1 MSCLSSCHHHHIIT
15 LASLTNNTSSSS
27 SSPETNHKPNPPITR
42 RTKLQKNQKP
52 LNLSSKL
59 HPNISEQ
66 KKQLAIMEMER
77 AIGAGT
83 FRDNEPRHCPFNF
96 SCFAIFLIQYIK
108 YNMIVFNGV
117 LPDLSG
123 VFEGPVEKK
132 IRETGQWVATNT
144 EQKIRS
150 SNLSCIDFAGKGILI
165 VSMQWILPIW
175 TLLLLLASGAVKL
188 PFSIPLLDDLIL

>member
-83 FRDNEPRHCPFNF
+83 FRDNEPRD
-96 SCFAIFLIQYIK
+96 LDK
-108 YNMIVFNGV
+108 TKIVFNGV

-150 SNLSCIDFAGKGILI
+150 SRKGILI